1 MLFQGLTKECDVG
14 IDEGRPQWLHAAEA
28 FRLDG
33 VSNRIGM
40 DAQFTGNRADFPM
53 LRVKVAA
60 NLRAGFL
67 ADHRDHSPSVWNA
80 WKRIDESS
88 EAPADPAAQPQA
100 RSEEHT
106 SELQSLTNLVCRLL
120 L

>member
-33 VSNRIGM
+33 VSDGIGM

-60 NLRAGFL
+60 NLRSGFL
-67 ADHRDHSPSVWNA
+67 ADHRDDSPSGWNA
-80 WKRIDESS
+80 WKRIDEAS

-100 RSEEHT
+100 CPGFRP
-106 SELQSLTNLVCRLL
+106 VGGKPRPAPGF
-120 L
+120 